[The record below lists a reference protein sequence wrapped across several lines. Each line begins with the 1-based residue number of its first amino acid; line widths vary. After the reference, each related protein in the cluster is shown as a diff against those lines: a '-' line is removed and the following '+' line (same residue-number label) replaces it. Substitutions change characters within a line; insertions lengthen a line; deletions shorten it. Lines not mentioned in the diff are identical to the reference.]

1 MAGLQVFR
9 VSDGDVRR
17 VKADTVELE
26 RHLQALVEANMEEML
41 GGVRFL
47 ASEYST
53 GPVHRGRIDSLGL
66 DEDGSPV
73 LIEYKRQR
81 SESVL
86 AQGLFYLSW
95 LVENRAEFEAL
106 VEQRLGTEAAEQVD
120 WSRPRVVCIAAGF
133 TRYDL
138 AAAGMSHHRIDM
150 VVYRRYGDDLV
161 TLELAAS
168 VAGGCG
174 ALPGRRSELT
184 RPVSANRRTVT
195 DMLAQS
201 SSEIRG
207 LYEDLDSRLL
217 DLGEGH
223 SVPLQHYVA
232 YRRRRNFACVR
243 VLTREQALVVFLRVD
258 PTTVQ
263 LVPGWTRDVR
273 RIGHLGTGE
282 LEVRIGSVEDLDRSM
297 ALLRTSYAAAA

>member
-1 MAGLQVFR
+1 M
-9 VSDGDVRR
+9 
-17 VKADTVELE
+17 ELE

-106 VEQRLGTEAAEQVD
+106 VEQRLGAEAAEQVD
-120 WSRPRVVCIAAGF
+120 WSNPRVVCIAADF
-133 TRYDL
+133 SRYDL
-138 AAAGMSHHRIDM
+138 VAAGMSHHRIDM

-174 ALPGRRSELT
+174 TLSGRRSELA

-195 DMLAQS
+195 DVLAQAS
-201 SSEIRG
+201 GEIQG
-207 LYEDLDSRLL
+207 LYEELDSRLL

-223 SVPLQHYVA
+223 AVSLQHYVA

-243 VLTREQALVVFLRVD
+243 VLAQALVVFLRVD